1 MVTGCGCHD
10 PAVFG
15 HGDRCPDR
23 LGSPNPRWPGL
34 TELREDSALT
44 ARLAQLAETPMPAEE
59 WRTKS
64 ARIIRRYSLTR
75 RVH

>member
-15 HGDRCPDR
+15 HHDRCPDR
-23 LGSPNPRWPGL
+23 LGSPNPPWPRL
-34 TELREDSALT
+34 NELRQDSALT
-44 ARLAQLAETPMPAEE
+44 ARLAQLAETPMPAAE
-59 WRTKS
+59 WSTKL
-64 ARIIRRYSLTR
+64 ARIIRRYSLAR

>member
-10 PAVFG
+10 PRVFG
-15 HGDRCPDR
+15 HRDDCRSG
-23 LGSPNPRWPGL
+23 LGCREARIPGFR
-34 TELREDSALT
+34 ELREDSALT
-44 ARLAQLAETPMPAEE
+44 ARLAQLAATPMSAHE

-64 ARIIRRYSLTR
+64 ARIIRRYSPGH